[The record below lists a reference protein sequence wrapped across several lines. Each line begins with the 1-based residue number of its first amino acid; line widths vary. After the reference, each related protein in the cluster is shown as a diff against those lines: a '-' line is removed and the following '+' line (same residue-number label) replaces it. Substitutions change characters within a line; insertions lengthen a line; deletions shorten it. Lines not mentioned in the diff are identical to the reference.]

1 MSTKSFDLAITTL
14 MQGVGLLVRRIRSE
28 AHADE
33 ISLTESVVI
42 SRLEKDGPATTAE
55 LARAEGMKPQSMGT
69 TIASLEE
76 LGLVKRKPHPTDGRQ
91 VLIEL
96 SPKGAQFRKKTGDAK
111 RVWLSQAIAALND
124 EDRKTLLRA
133 GEIIKQLAENNG

>member
-1 MSTKSFDLAITTL
+1 MPTNTFDLAVTNL
-14 MQGVGLLVRRIRSE
+14 MQAVGLLVRRIRSE

-33 ISLTESVVI
+33 ISLTEAVVI

-96 SPKGAQFRKKTGDAK
+96 SAKGIQYRKKTGDAK
-111 RVWLSQAIAALND
+111 RVWLSQAIAELND
-124 EDRKTLLRA
+124 EDRKTILKA
-133 GEIIKQLAENNG
+133 GEIIKQLAEK